1 MILIIAA
8 MNEELE
14 ALKSKLENPIE
25 KNHGDILTYEG
36 EIAGKEVVLSLS
48 GVGKVNAA
56 YTSTKLTDIY
66 PIDTLI
72 NIGSAGGLKSS
83 QKVGEIVIADECRY
97 HDFDIGE
104 EYKDDERFIFKPN
117 TKLNN
122 SAQKTIEEMGIK
134 SHTGLLLAGDQF
146 VTKNSDA
153 FMNIQRKY
161 PDAVAVDMES
171 AAIAA
176 VCKRANIPFIV
187 LRSLSDVTTEEDNA
201 LSFEEYLPLAS
212 EQSAKVCY
220 EFIKKEFT

>member
-14 ALKSKLENPIE
+14 ALRSKLENPIE

-56 YTSTKLTDIY
+56 YTSTKLIGIY

-104 EYKDDERFIFKPN
+104 EYMDDERFIFKPN
-117 TKLNN
+117 SKLNK
-122 SAQKTIEEMGIK
+122 SAQKTIEELGIK
-134 SHTGLLLAGDQF
+134 SHPGLLLAGDQF

-187 LRSLSDVTTEEDNA
+187 LRSLSDVTTEDDNA

>member
-25 KNHGDILTYEG
+25 KNHGDILTHEG